1 LANISKYFPSFM
13 GEIREFKA
21 LANAE
26 NPEFELLPEAIETIL
41 SASFIEN
48 TNTYGIGRL
57 EKITG
62 ITSKGT
68 DTLDERKFRILA
80 KFNEYIP
87 YTWNALTNMLDSL
100 LGLDGY
106 EKERIPRE
114 FNVLV
119 RVGLSNAK
127 KFDAVKE
134 LLDRI
139 IPVNMTID
147 LTILYNRHYEVGV
160 YRHEF
165 LSGYTHEEI
174 RMREIPVF
182 ITHEKLNA
190 ATHRQHKGEC
200 LGVEI
205 YKQI

>member
-1 LANISKYFPSFM
+1 MANISKYFPSFM

-41 SASFIEN
+41 SASFIE
-48 TNTYGIGRL
+48 
-57 EKITG
+57 K
-62 ITSKGT
+62 T

-106 EKERIPRE
+106 EKERIPSE
-114 FNVLV
+114 FNVIV

-139 IPVNMTID
+139 IPVNMT
-147 LTILYNRHYEVGV
+147 V
-160 YRHEF
+160 
-165 LSGYTHEEI
+165 
-174 RMREIPVF
+174 
-182 ITHEKLNA
+182 ITRL
-190 ATHRQHKGEC
+190 EC
-200 LGVEI
+200 TDMSF
-205 YKQI
+205 